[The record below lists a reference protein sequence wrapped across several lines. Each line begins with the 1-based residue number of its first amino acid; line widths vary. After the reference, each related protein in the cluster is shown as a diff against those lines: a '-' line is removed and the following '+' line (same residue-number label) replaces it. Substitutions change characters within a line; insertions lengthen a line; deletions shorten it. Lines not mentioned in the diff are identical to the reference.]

1 MGFSYSVLFSAGEE
15 CSQKLPCDEF
25 GISYGMYNKF
35 MKRGQNLGQLQKF
48 IVLGQIGT
56 FVLH

>member
-48 IVLGQIGT
+48 IVIG
-56 FVLH
+56 